1 MKDSS
6 TVERWSGRQIF
17 GTSAEPY
24 YIQWTR
30 QQDWSPHDHD
40 FVEVVLV
47 TGGTA
52 RHRTAQQ
59 TLPLSEGDI
68 LMIRP
73 HTWHAYEQ
81 CRRFRI
87 CNFCFGLEI
96 LSQELSA
103 LLPTQVLSY
112 LTGVGLRTQDEP
124 GVLKLHLPS
133 RSYRTMKWHLQ
144 QMTRI
149 LSGDAARH
157 RAAVI
162 GHMLIFFDQWVTHS
176 PALQGHS
183 PQAIPEPILRAIK
196 MMEEKPTHSW
206 TVGELSQ
213 KLDLNYSYFIRC
225 FKRVTGL
232 SPLAYLSRLRARR
245 AASLLLRSD
254 EPIGQIAQAV
264 GWPNPYY
271 FSRRFRA
278 YFGMSASAYRRHTR
292 KYQ

>member
-1 MKDSS
+1 MTHSS
-6 TVERWSGRQIF
+6 IVERWSGRRLF
-17 GTSAEPY
+17 STSAEPY

-30 QQDWSPHDHD
+30 QKDWSPHDHD

-59 TLPLSEGDI
+59 TVPLGEGDV

-81 CRRFRI
+81 CRGFRI

-103 LLPTQVLSY
+103 LLPAQVLSY
-112 LTGVGLRTQDEP
+112 LTGAGLRVHDEP
-124 GVLKLHLPS
+124 DVLKLHLPT
-133 RSYRTMKWHLQ
+133 RSYRAMVGHLQ
-144 QMTRI
+144 QITQI

-157 RAAVI
+157 RSAVI
-162 GHMLIFFDQWVTHS
+162 GHMLIFFDQLVAHA
-176 PALQGHS
+176 PALQARP
-183 PQAIPEPILRAIK
+183 PQAIPESILRAIK
-196 MMEEKPTHSW
+196 MMEEKPAHSW

-213 KLDLNYSYFIRC
+213 KLSLNYSYLIRC

-232 SPLAYLSRLRARR
+232 SPIAYLSRLRARR

-271 FSRRFRA
+271 FSRRFRDH
-278 YFGMSASAYRRHTR
+278 FGMSASEYRRHTR
-292 KYQ
+292 K

>member
-1 MKDSS
+1 MTHSS
-6 TVERWSGRQIF
+6 AVERWSGRQLF
-17 GTSAEPY
+17 STSAEPY
-24 YIQWTR
+24 YIQWIR
-30 QQDWSPHDHD
+30 QKDWSPHDHD

-59 TLPLSEGDI
+59 TVPLSEGDV

-73 HTWHAYEQ
+73 RTWHAYEQ
-81 CRRFRI
+81 CRGFRI

-103 LLPTQVLSY
+103 LLPAQVLSY
-112 LTGVGLRTQDEP
+112 LTGAGLRVHDEP
-124 GVLKLHLPS
+124 DVLKLHLPA
-133 RSYRTMKWHLQ
+133 RSYRASIGHLQ
-144 QMTRI
+144 QITRI
-149 LSGDAARH
+149 LSGEAARH
-157 RAAVI
+157 RSAVI
-162 GHMLIFFDQWVTHS
+162 GHMLIFFDQLVAHA
-176 PALQGHS
+176 PPLQARP

-196 MMEEKPTHSW
+196 MMEEKPAHLW

-213 KLDLNYSYFIRC
+213 KLSLNYSYLIRC

-232 SPLAYLSRLRARR
+232 SPIAYLSRLRARR

-271 FSRRFRA
+271 FSRRFRDH
-278 YFGMSASAYRRHTR
+278 FGMSASEYRRHTR
-292 KYQ
+292 K